1 MDPDASNRRG
11 PSGKSGLGR
20 RQSPLGSTKMADNAK
35 LEDKLDKLDKL
46 EAKLDNLEANLEA
59 KLDNLEAMLKAMASK
74 LSPEQ
79 PIQVLFE
86 DLERKLGHSLRG

>member
-1 MDPDASNRRG
+1 
-11 PSGKSGLGR
+11 
-20 RQSPLGSTKMADNAK
+20 MADNAK